1 MAPETLDT
9 IVDFLANGDFCAQN
23 GDERCPAAVD
33 GVIRQIS
40 SDFLLSKDKFHIN
53 IIIEYHVLRE
63 HVRDDGFFNAE
74 HFTDHDVPARNGE
87 PGYF

>member
-33 GVIRQIS
+33 GVIRQG
-40 SDFLLSKDKFHIN
+40 DDDDDQ
-53 IIIEYHVLRE
+53 
-63 HVRDDGFFNAE
+63 RDQAGPS
-74 HFTDHDVPARNGE
+74 HDPMI
-87 PGYF
+87 P